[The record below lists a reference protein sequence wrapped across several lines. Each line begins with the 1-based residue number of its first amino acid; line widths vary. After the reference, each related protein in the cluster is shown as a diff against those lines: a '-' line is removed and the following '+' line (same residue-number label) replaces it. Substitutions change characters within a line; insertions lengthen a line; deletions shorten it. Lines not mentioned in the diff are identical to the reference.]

1 MKSKATIQF
10 LIDWREFQHGMI
22 ERNGRLKVEYDMH
35 RLPHCFTTG
44 HGAGLGDI
52 TAYIRFHPRGEVVS
66 GSVIAPVRN
75 QASPPGMIIGH
86 VPAPFETAVPDDA
99 AQAEI

>member
-10 LIDWREFQHGMI
+10 LRDWREFQHGMI

-35 RLPHCFTTG
+35 RLPYCFTTW
-44 HGAGLGDI
+44 HGAGVGDI

-75 QASPPGMIIGH
+75 QESPPGMIIGH

-99 AQAEI
+99 A